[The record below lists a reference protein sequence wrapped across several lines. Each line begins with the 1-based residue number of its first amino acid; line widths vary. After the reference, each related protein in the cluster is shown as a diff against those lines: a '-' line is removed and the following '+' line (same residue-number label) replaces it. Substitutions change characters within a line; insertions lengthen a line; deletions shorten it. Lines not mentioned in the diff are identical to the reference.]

1 MQHELR
7 HTATQTATPR
17 HSLLITTLKE
27 LPVSAKSVC
36 PFNSARELMKKIK
49 QKTVH
54 GSKPHHEFEEFSAAY
69 TIVTRLQ
76 GQVISGSFAENDL
89 QLSFFNFLL
98 RTHYY
103 TITGRRAQTNR
114 VPDYLFLCFSFP
126 AKEPY
131 DQ

>member
-36 PFNSARELMKKIK
+36 PFNSARELMKQIK

-103 TITGRRAQTNR
+103 TIAGRWAKTNR
-114 VPDYLFLCFSFP
+114 VPDYLFFVFLISRKR
-126 AKEPY
+126 AI
-131 DQ
+131 